1 MIITDELQLC
11 NYKENIIPNLNKPDL
26 KKLYICCCPN
36 IQKIE
41 RCENLVELYITNC
54 ANLKCIEVSK
64 FLNLKKLYIERCE
77 NLESIKLS
85 KSIKNMILHNC
96 SKINNIPNIS
106 FLEKLTIKS
115 CHALPNVSS
124 EIVAIKYISAYKIL
138 KWYKN
143 IKFLSSKRYKKLWE
157 IAEYYTAEKYKP
169 ENVIQY
175 IYNKK
180 KS

>member
-1 MIITDELQLC
+1 MNNQSVLQIC

-26 KKLYICCCPN
+26 KKLYICCCSN

-41 RCENLVELYITNC
+41 IQPNLVELYITNC
-54 ANLKCIEVSK
+54 SKLIRIEASK
-64 FLNLKKLYIERCE
+64 FLNLKKLYVERCE
-77 NLESIKLS
+77 NLEYINLS
-85 KSIKNMILHNC
+85 KTIKNVMLYNC
-96 SKINNIPNIS
+96 NKINIPNIS
-106 FLEKLTIKS
+106 FLENLTIKK
-115 CHALPNVSS
+115 CNLLPSINYK
-124 EIVAIKYISAYKIL
+124 ITAIKYIAAYKIL